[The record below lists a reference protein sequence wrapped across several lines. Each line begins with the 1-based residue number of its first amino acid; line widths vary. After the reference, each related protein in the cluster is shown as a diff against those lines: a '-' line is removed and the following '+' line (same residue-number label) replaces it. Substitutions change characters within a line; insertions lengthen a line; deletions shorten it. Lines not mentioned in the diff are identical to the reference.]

1 MKKINKTKPPP
12 ILFTNFTKKHKPKNW
27 GDCIEITAE
36 LRNLMLNEEQNCQ
49 CAYCESAITS
59 DDSKSHIDHYKRKAG
74 HLFPELEFK
83 YNNLLVSCNN
93 RYRCAKH
100 KDDNINKGD
109 YDNLINPVT
118 DNPDKHFD
126 YSITGDI
133 LAKDKKAEKT
143 IYMFNLNYESLIN
156 RRKTLA
162 FNIHGYRDQFEMEEV
177 IMVFGE
183 YESFIRSI
191 W

>member
-12 ILFTNFTKKHKPKNW
+12 ILFTNFIKKHKPKNW
-27 GDCIEITAE
+27 EDCIEITVE

-59 DDSKSHIDHYKRKAG
+59 DNSKSHIDHYKRKAG

-83 YNNLLVSCNN
+83 YDNLLVSCKKPHH
-93 RYRCAKH
+93 CAIH
-100 KDDNINKGD
+100 KDDNIKKGD

-162 FNIHGYRDQFEMEEV
+162 FNIHEYRDQFEMEEV
-177 IMVFGE
+177 ITVFGE